1 MRTIKFKEVI
11 KMKDLQAPHITDA
24 EIYGVDSG
32 QSADVPLDE
41 CCAYCGEPMYRGQ
54 TVTVLR
60 EYNLTFCDG
69 ECLRDYFADISE
81 REIL

>member
-11 KMKDLQAPHITDA
+11 KMKDLQAPYITDA

-41 CCAYCGEPMYRGQ
+41 CCAFCGEPM
-54 TVTVLR
+54 
-60 EYNLTFCDG
+60 
-69 ECLRDYFADISE
+69 
-81 REIL
+81 

>member
-11 KMKDLQAPHITDA
+11 KMKDLQAPYITDA

-32 QSADVPLDE
+32 QGADVPLDE

-54 TVTVLR
+54 TVVTLR

>member
-11 KMKDLQAPHITDA
+11 KMKDLEAPYITDA
-24 EIYGVDSG
+24 EIY
-32 QSADVPLDE
+32 SANVPLDE
-41 CCAYCGEPMYRGQ
+41 CCAFCGEPMYRGQ

>member
-11 KMKDLQAPHITDA
+11 KMKDLQAPYITDA
-24 EIYGVDSG
+24 EIYGADSG

-54 TVTVLR
+54 TVTVLN

-69 ECLRDYFADISE
+69 ECLRDYFAEQSE
-81 REIL
+81 REVL